1 MNRTNVEIKEIKKG
15 AKGLFANQSVEKGK
29 IILVLQGEKFSKP
42 SRTSIQIEDKHIED
56 PEGGYMNHHCD
67 PSAEIK
73 INSNFVGFNLTAQCE
88 TNQVILVTAKRDI
101 KKGDE
106 ITFDYETTEEEL
118 MYSFKCDCHGRWIK
132 GNKLKHI

>member
-73 INSNFVGFNLTAQCE
+73 INSSFVGFN
-88 TNQVILVTAKRDI
+88 LVTAKRDI

-106 ITFDYETTEEEL
+106 ITFDYETTEEV
-118 MYSFKCDCHGRWIK
+118 MVAPFKCECHG
-132 GNKLKHI
+132 KLIEGWNSFPRV